1 MDYVRSVDDSVFP
14 KDAFHSHFMASLESC
29 IAILSRVPPRL
40 TGPALHVHPAD
51 QLYYVLRGRLKV
63 QLGDTEVIGQ
73 PDDLIFIPAGVP
85 HRNINEWDEE
95 EVHFELIAPAPRSGR
110 PLSTPAT
117 ADPVHNGAAGLRRLD
132 QSAFTGRPFDT
143 QQLADRSTGS
153 DNVRVYYARVQPG
166 AGGPATHIHDFD
178 QLYWIL
184 QGTMQLE
191 IALKTY
197 SAGPNTLVVLPAGV
211 PHRNWNDGPDVE
223 SHLAVL
229 APAPYPGEKL
239 DQPVSF
245 AAAGAAH

>member
-1 MDYVRSVDDSVFP
+1 VEYVRNVDYSAFP
-14 KDAFHSHFMASLESC
+14 ADAFHSHFMATLESC
-29 IAILSRVPPRL
+29 IAICSRVPPRL

-63 QLGDTEVIGQ
+63 QLGSAEVIAE

-95 EVHFELIAPAPRSGR
+95 EVHFELIAPAPRAGR

-117 ADPVHNGAAGLRRLD
+117 TDATPQANAGLRRLD

-153 DNVRVYYARVQPG
+153 EQVRIYYARVQSG
-166 AGGPATHIHDFD
+166 AGGPAMHIHDFD
-178 QLYWIL
+178 QLYWVL
-184 QGTMQLE
+184 SGTMHLE

-197 SAGPNTLVVLPAGV
+197 TAGPDTLVVLPAGV
-211 PHRNWNDGPDVE
+211 PHRNWNEGPHVE
-223 SHLAVL
+223 SHLAIL
-229 APAPYPGEKL
+229 APAPYPGERL

-245 AAAGAAH
+245 ASAGPAD